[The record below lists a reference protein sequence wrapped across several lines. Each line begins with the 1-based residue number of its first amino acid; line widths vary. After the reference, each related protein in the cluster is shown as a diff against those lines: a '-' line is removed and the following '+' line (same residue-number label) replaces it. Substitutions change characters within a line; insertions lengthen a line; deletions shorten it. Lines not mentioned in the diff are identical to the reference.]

1 MDSEIPDRRYS
12 RFKSIRRL
20 DDTVKERSRRGSSAS
35 LHTFTNVRSAAE
47 GSPSNHCSQW
57 GVAMSESSQKT
68 MSVRGQNAPKLNED
82 GPSEVSTRQSIPRPS
97 LAAFASLLVLF
108 VGWGAWHFYSTLK
121 NHADGDVSAELDGI
135 ELVAPLFEPASPDA
149 TTKSGLGDPEH
160 VAATTGRSR
169 RNSADSASTASPAT
183 NQNSSHRDVW
193 LTGTIE
199 FDDTDERIAIPQ
211 RISGSPSDSSTRR

>member
-1 MDSEIPDRRYS
+1 
-12 RFKSIRRL
+12 
-20 DDTVKERSRRGSSAS
+20 
-35 LHTFTNVRSAAE
+35 
-47 GSPSNHCSQW
+47 
-57 GVAMSESSQKT
+57 MSESSQKT